1 MTKRTVEGIVI
12 VLIYVDDL
20 LITAS
25 SKRLMDNA
33 KQVLKSNFKI
43 KDLGDLKYFLGI
55 EFARNSEGKLMHQ
68 RKYAMELISDS
79 GMSGSKP
86 CDTPVEVNQK
96 LTTSEFDDHFKLDN
110 GNVLLDPGEY
120 QRLVGRL
127 LYLTITMPYIAFAV
141 QSLTQFMH
149 APKSSHMEAAL
160 RVVRYVKQAPGF
172 GILMFAKPT
181 NTLQGFC
188 DADWGS
194 CINSRRF
201 ITGYMIMFG
210 N

>member
-1 MTKRTVEGIVI
+1 
-12 VLIYVDDL
+12 
-20 LITAS
+20 
-25 SKRLMDNA
+25 
-33 KQVLKSNFKI
+33 
-43 KDLGDLKYFLGI
+43 
-55 EFARNSEGKLMHQ
+55 
-68 RKYAMELISDS
+68 
-79 GMSGSKP
+79 
-86 CDTPVEVNQK
+86 
-96 LTTSEFDDHFKLDN
+96 
-110 GNVLLDPGEY
+110 
-120 QRLVGRL
+120 
-127 LYLTITMPYIAFAV
+127 
-141 QSLTQFMH
+141 
-149 APKSSHMEAAL
+149 MEAAL